1 MNGPELS
8 VDALGKGTGTRAPA
22 LLWMIDH
29 HDELLA
35 LIRRH
40 RINWTYVTER
50 LTEAGFRDA
59 ADNPLKPRTV
69 RSYWERARKYVANNP
84 PDPVIPTPSPSSS
97 PASSPSPA
105 PPPASA
111 PAPSRSGFDPIEPE
125 IVAGDLFDKPLPT
138 IRLRHQQSKSGIVAT
153 AERSANDANAAL
165 ASVRAKPTPAKE

>member
-8 VDALGKGTGTRAPA
+8 VDGLGKGTGTRAPA

-29 HDELLA
+29 HDEMLA

-40 RINWTYVTER
+40 RINWAFVADR

-59 ADNPLKPRTV
+59 ADHPLKPRTV

-84 PDPVIPTPSPSSS
+84 PAPAIPVPPPSP
-97 PASSPSPA
+97 

-125 IVAGDLFDKPLPT
+125 IVGGDLFDKPLPT
-138 IRLRHQQSKSGIVAT
+138 IRFRHQQSKSGIVAT

-165 ASVRAKPTPAKE
+165 AAARAKPPPAKE

>member
-1 MNGPELS
+1 MSGPELS
-8 VDALGKGTGTRAPA
+8 VDGLGKGTGTRAPA

-29 HDELLA
+29 HDEMLA

-40 RINWTYVTER
+40 RINWTFVTER

-59 ADNPLKPRTV
+59 ADHPLKPRTV

-84 PDPVIPTPSPSSS
+84 PVPAAPASSPSP
-97 PASSPSPA
+97 SPSPA

-111 PAPSRSGFDPIEPE
+111 PAPSRSGFDPIESE

-165 ASVRAKPTPAKE
+165 ASVHAKPPPAKE